1 MSIEAIQ
8 IFIRPNTET
17 SWFHDTWPPSHLEY
31 IQTTYKDTG
40 KYAGSREISEDG
52 LMLTVTHIFTD
63 EDAQFEFMTDEY
75 LAGMVVQRDQHNSSN
90 NITQL
95 Y

>member
-17 SWFHDTWPPSHLEY
+17 PWFHETWPAGHMEY

-40 KYAGSREISEDG
+40 KYAGRRELSDDE
-52 LMLTVTHIFTD
+52 LMLTVVHTFTD
-63 EDAQFEFMTDEY
+63 EDTQFEFMTDAY
-75 LAGMVVQRDQHNSSN
+75 LAGMVANRDAYNTSN

-95 Y
+95 I

>member
-1 MSIEAIQ
+1 MSIEVIQ
-8 IFIRPNTET
+8 LFSKTNAET
-17 SWFHDTWPPSHLEY
+17 PWFHDTWPPSHLEY

-40 KYAGSREISEDG
+40 KYSGSREISEDG
-52 LMLTVTHIFTD
+52 LMLIVTHTFTD
-63 EDAQFEFMTDEY
+63 ENAQVEFITDEY

>member
-1 MSIEAIQ
+1 MSIEVIQ
-8 IFIRPNTET
+8 LFLKTNTET
-17 SWFHDTWPPSHLEY
+17 PWFHDTWDASHLEY

-40 KYAGSREISEDG
+40 KYSGRREISEDG
-52 LMLTVTHIFTD
+52 LMLTVTHTFAD
-63 EDAQFEFMTDEY
+63 ENAQFEFITDEY
-75 LAGMVVQRDQHNSSN
+75 LASMVVKREQHNSSN